1 LPLPERTIEHVTK
14 TITHT
19 EIDSAELAHELEQL
33 QEAAVWQLNAALEA
47 GWDDATDGISNSYA
61 TDERNLRRRW
71 LRSAA

>member
-1 LPLPERTIEHVTK
+1 MTN

-19 EIDSAELAHELEQL
+19 AIDTADLDRELERL

-47 GWDDATDGISNSYA
+47 GWDDAATDISNSYA
-61 TDERNLRRRW
+61 ADERNLRRRW